1 MGYVA
6 SAIGAETY
14 EFMLSEM
21 SKTRVLEAYLIQTS
35 GDYSDFGRVAH
46 VLLREDYVR
55 NVLFAPDGIV
65 DGVFP
70 LEGNEDVVGLN
81 MYGDGAGN
89 LEAQAAIE
97 KEALYIAGPFQL
109 IQGGL
114 GIAGRLP
121 VFLTD
126 EQGQRYF
133 WGIVS
138 VTLDFPAALSGSSVE
153 RVNAQ
158 GFACQ
163 IWRINPDDG
172 QKQVILETA
181 DPLPEGVR
189 TVDHAQELFN
199 SVWAIQQLQEQLER
213 EQGNM
218 LLNQIRSHFFYHT
231 LNALQAL
238 IVLKPEAAYKMAGD
252 FARYLRFTL
261 DSVTADGGIGSFREE
276 IRAVRAYADI
286 NQQQLGDRLHMV
298 YEIPDVDF
306 PIPLLTIQPIVENA
320 ILHGIKP
327 KVGGGTV
334 SLKLEELPDHW
345 QVTVTD
351 DGVGFGLEAVRE
363 KGSIGLENVR
373 RRIARFPGSEL
384 RITSTVGM
392 GTQAVLTYGKR
403 GKNMENLSKST

>member
-1 MGYVA
+1 
-6 SAIGAETY
+6 
-14 EFMLSEM
+14 ML
-21 SKTRVLEAYLIQTS
+21 TLRQLQLEKS
-35 GDYSDFGRVAH
+35 
-46 VLLREDYVR
+46 
-55 NVLFAPDGIV
+55 
-65 DGVFP
+65 
-70 LEGNEDVVGLN
+70 
-81 MYGDGAGN
+81 
-89 LEAQAAIE
+89 
-97 KEALYIAGPFQL
+97 
-109 IQGGL
+109 
-114 GIAGRLP
+114 
-121 VFLTD
+121 
-126 EQGQRYF
+126 QR
-133 WGIVS
+133 
-138 VTLDFPAALSGSSVE
+138 
-153 RVNAQ
+153 
-158 GFACQ
+158 
-163 IWRINPDDG
+163 
-172 QKQVILETA
+172 
-181 DPLPEGVR
+181 
-189 TVDHAQELFN
+189 
-199 SVWAIQQLQEQLER
+199 AIQQLQEQLER